1 MKTLVVYHKNCMDG
15 LGAVASYSMLEKLG
29 VDMVFKAI
37 QHGEPAKEEFMKN
50 LTEDEK
56 KCVNLVFLDFSLDKA
71 QILEVCDWFENIM
84 IIDHHKTS
92 EADLQ
97 GLEDIKNLDLIFD
110 MSKSGAML
118 TWEHVQMELENI
130 DIDDVIPIEIIQY
143 IQDRD
148 LWEWKLSQSKEFSE
162 GFKMAIDRQK
172 RKLYKMGLYTKNE
185 NLEISAF
192 LTVCQYTELKE
203 IIKIG
208 EILIE
213 KTDSMVRSKIKLDKL
228 KSVWFGDLN
237 TGVEVLM
244 LNATENISEIG
255 NDICLKYQK
264 PACMYFIL
272 KTGEVVFSL
281 RSADNLQDV
290 STIAKVYGGGG
301 HRNACSFKG
310 DLNLLGT
317 FLSGNSEAKEL

>member
-1 MKTLVVYHKNCMDG
+1 MKTLVIYHKQCVDG
-15 LGAVASYSMLEKLG
+15 LGSAASYSMLEEIG

-71 QILEVCDWFENIM
+71 QILEACDWFENVM

-118 TWEHVQMELENI
+118 TWEHVQTELEN
-130 DIDDVIPIEIIQY
+130 IDDVIPIEIIQY

-172 RKLYKMGLYTKNE
+172 RKLYKMGLNTKNE

-192 LTVCQYTELKE
+192 LTVCQYTELEE

-213 KTDSMVRSKIKLDKL
+213 KTDSMVNAKIKLDKL
-228 KSVWFGDLN
+228 KPVLFGDLN
-237 TGVEVLM
+237 NGVEVLM

-255 NDICLKYQK
+255 NAICLKYQK

-272 KTGEVVFSL
+272 ETGEVVFSL
-281 RSADNLQDV
+281 RSTDDLYDV
-290 STIAKVYGGGG
+290 STIAKAYGGGG
-301 HRNACSFKG
+301 HRNACGFKG

-317 FLSGNSEAKEL
+317 LLKS